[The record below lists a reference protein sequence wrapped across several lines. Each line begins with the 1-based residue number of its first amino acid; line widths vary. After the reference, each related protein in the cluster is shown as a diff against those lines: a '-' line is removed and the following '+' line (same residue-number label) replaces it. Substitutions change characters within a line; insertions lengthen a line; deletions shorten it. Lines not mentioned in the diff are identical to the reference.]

1 MNNHHQPTHIDMD
14 VKNNPFWTANSLPSS
29 AKLPTK
35 QFLQSS
41 DNRELCHLL
50 LLSHAKL
57 KLKIISLARSSLHH
71 PSSPRVRPV
80 FARHPIFVSPVA
92 PSSSRPSPRLRLARR
107 PVFASPV
114 APSSPRPSPR
124 RRLVVAPSL
133 PLSSWYRCILLCV
146 VLINPLAAT
155 HFDPLFFLAC

>member
-1 MNNHHQPTHIDMD
+1 LWSHSTTLCLVIRFRFNQKSASCSSVLLPMNNHHQPTHIDMD

-41 DNRELCHLL
+41 DNRVICFLHIYHLELCHLL

-57 KLKIISLARSSLHH
+57 KIKIISLARSSLHH

-92 PSSSRPSPRLRLARR
+92 P
-107 PVFASPV
+107 
-114 APSSPRPSPR
+114 
-124 RRLVVAPSL
+124 
-133 PLSSWYRCILLCV
+133 
-146 VLINPLAAT
+146 
-155 HFDPLFFLAC
+155 